1 MHLVDKEAKIMIEI
15 NLELCTGCSK
25 CVKSCPF
32 AVITIVDK
40 KAQIG
45 DGCTACGACVQVCPE
60 EAITIERK
68 VRDVDLSK
76 FSGVWVFAETV
87 ENQKLRNVT
96 FELLTKGAEL
106 ASELGQELNAV
117 LLGHN
122 VESLV
127 KDLAAYGAAK
137 VYIVDHELLE
147 QYNTDAYSSVIVGLI
162 SKYNPNI
169 LLFPAT
175 HLGRDLAPRIAA
187 TLELGLTADCTGL
200 SILEGLLLQT
210 RPAFGGNIMADI
222 VCPYT
227 RPQMATVRPNVMPK
241 GEPDSSKTAEVVKEE
256 ISLSDKALRTKI
268 REIIKTDVAGTKKID
283 EADCVISGGRGM
295 CTEENFNK
303 LEDLAKELDGVV
315 GASRMI
321 IDLGWRPKSV
331 QVGQS
336 GITVSPKLYFAC
348 GISGAIQ
355 HTVGMRGSDTIVAIN
370 KDPNAP
376 IFQFSKYGIVGN
388 CEEIIPLLI
397 EEIKAKKAEK

>member
-1 MHLVDKEAKIMIEI
+1 MD
-15 NLELCTGCSK
+15 LEVCSGCQK
-25 CVKSCPF
+25 CVKACPF

-45 DGCTACGACVQVCPE
+45 DGCNMCGACVQVCPE
-60 EAITIERK
+60 DAITIERK
-68 VRDVDLSK
+68 VKDVDLSK
-76 FSGVWVFAETV
+76 FTGIWVFAEVSDDSTI
-87 ENQKLRNVT
+87 RNVT

-106 ASELGQELNAV
+106 AKELNQELLAV
-117 LLGHN
+117 ILGHN
-122 VESLV
+122 IEHLS
-127 KDLAAYGAAK
+127 KELATYGASK
-137 VYIVDHELLE
+137 VIMVEHELLG

-175 HLGRDLAPRIAA
+175 HLGRDLAPRVAA

-200 SILEGLLLQT
+200 SISDGLLLQT

-222 VCPYT
+222 ICPYT
-227 RPQMATVRPNVMPK
+227 RPQMATVRPNVLPK
-241 GEPDSSKTAEVVKEE
+241 GEPDQSRSAEVIKEE
-256 ISLSDKALRTKI
+256 VSLDPKGLRTKV
-268 REIIKTDVAGTKKID
+268 REVIKTSIEGTKKID

-295 CTEENFNK
+295 CTEENFNT
-303 LEDLAKELDGVV
+303 LEELAKELNGVV
-315 GASRMI
+315 GASRVV

-355 HTVGMRGSDTIVAIN
+355 HTVGMRGADVIVAIN
-370 KDPNAP
+370 KDKNAP
-376 IFQFSKYGIVGN
+376 IFEFSQYGLVGD
-388 CEEIIPLLI
+388 CQEIIPALI
-397 EEIKAKKAEK
+397 KEIRTRKAGQ

>member
-1 MHLVDKEAKIMIEI
+1 VD
-15 NLELCTGCSK
+15 LEVCSGCQK
-25 CVKSCPF
+25 CVKACPF

-45 DGCTACGACVQVCPE
+45 DGCNMCGACVQVCPE
-60 EAITIERK
+60 DAITIERK
-68 VRDVDLSK
+68 VKDVDLSK
-76 FSGVWVFAETV
+76 FTGIWVFAEVSDDSTI
-87 ENQKLRNVT
+87 RNVT

-106 ASELGQELNAV
+106 AKELNQELLAV
-117 LLGHN
+117 ILGHN
-122 VESLV
+122 IEHLS
-127 KDLAAYGAAK
+127 KELATYGASK
-137 VYIVDHELLE
+137 VIMVEHELLG

-175 HLGRDLAPRIAA
+175 HLGRDLAPRVAA

-200 SILEGLLLQT
+200 SISDGLLLQT

-222 VCPYT
+222 ICPYT
-227 RPQMATVRPNVMPK
+227 RPQMATVRPNVLPK
-241 GEPDSSKTAEVVKEE
+241 GEPDQSRSAEVIKEE
-256 ISLSDKALRTKI
+256 VSLDPKGLRTKV
-268 REIIKTDVAGTKKID
+268 REVIKTSIEGTKKID

-295 CTEENFNK
+295 CTEENFNT
-303 LEDLAKELDGVV
+303 LEELAKELNGVV
-315 GASRMI
+315 GASRVV

-355 HTVGMRGSDTIVAIN
+355 HTVGMRGADVIVAIN
-370 KDPNAP
+370 KDKNAP
-376 IFQFSKYGIVGN
+376 IFEFSQYGLVGD
-388 CEEIIPLLI
+388 CQEIIPALI
-397 EEIKAKKAEK
+397 KEIRTRKAGQ

>member
-1 MHLVDKEAKIMIEI
+1 MMNMIEV
-15 NLELCTGCSK
+15 NHELCTGCSK

-68 VRDVDLSK
+68 VLDVDLSK
-76 FSGVWVFAETV
+76 FTGIWVFAETV
-87 ENQKLRNVT
+87 ENKQVRNVT
-96 FELLTKGAEL
+96 FELLNKGAEL
-106 ASELGQELNAV
+106 ASELNQELCAV
-117 LLGHN
+117 LLGDN
-122 VESLV
+122 VEPMT
-127 KDLAAYGAAK
+127 KELAAHGASK
-137 VYIVDHELLE
+137 VFLVEHELLKE
-147 QYNTDAYSSVIVGLI
+147 YNTDAYSSVIVGLI

-175 HLGRDLAPRIAA
+175 HLGRDLAPRVAA

-200 SILEGLLLQT
+200 SIQEGLLLQT

-241 GEPDSSKTAEVVKEE
+241 GEADESRTAEVIKEE
-256 ISLSDKALRTKI
+256 ISLSEKSLRTKI
-268 REIIKTDVAGTKKID
+268 REFIKTDIVGAKKID

-295 CTEENFNK
+295 CSEENFNS

-355 HTVGMRGSDTIVAIN
+355 HTVGMRGAETIVAIN

-376 IFQFSKYGIVGN
+376 IFEFSKYGIVGN

-397 EEIKAKKAEK
+397 EEIKARKAQM

>member
-1 MHLVDKEAKIMIEI
+1 MIEVD
-15 NLELCTGCSK
+15 LEVCSGCQK
-25 CVKSCPF
+25 CVKACPF
-32 AVITIVDK
+32 AVITMVDK

-45 DGCTACGACVQVCPE
+45 DGCTMCGACVQVCPE

-76 FSGVWVFAETV
+76 YSGIWVFAETV
-87 ENQKLRNVT
+87 ENSKFRNVT
-96 FELLTKGAEL
+96 YELLTKGNEL
-106 ASELGQELNAV
+106 ANELGQELFAV

-122 VESLV
+122 VESLT
-127 KDLAAYGAAK
+127 KDLAAYGAKK
-137 VYIVDHELLE
+137 VILVEHELLE
-147 QYNTDAYSSVIVGLI
+147 QYNTDAFSSVITGLI
-162 SKYNPNI
+162 TKYNPNI

-175 HLGRDLAPRIAA
+175 HLGRDLAPRVAA

-200 SILEGLLLQT
+200 SIKDGLLLQT

-222 VCPYT
+222 LCPYT

-241 GEPDSSKTAEVVKEE
+241 SEPVEGQTVEVIKENVT
-256 ISLSDKALRTKI
+256 LDPKGLRTKI
-268 REIIKTDVAGTKKID
+268 REIIKTEIEGTKKID

-295 CTEENFNK
+295 CTEESFNK

-315 GASRMI
+315 GASRVV

-355 HTVGMRGSDTIVAIN
+355 HTVGMRGADTIVAIN
-370 KDPNAP
+370 KDPHAP
-376 IFQFSKYGIVGN
+376 IFQFSKYGLVGDCNEIV
-388 CEEIIPLLI
+388 PLLI
-397 EEIKAKKAEK
+397 EEIKARKAQQ

>member
-1 MHLVDKEAKIMIEI
+1 MMIEV

-25 CVKSCPF
+25 CVKACPF

-45 DGCTACGACVQVCPE
+45 DGCNACGACVQICSE
-60 EAITIERK
+60 DAIKIERK

-87 ENQKLRNVT
+87 ESEKLRNVT

-106 ASELGQELNAV
+106 AKELGQELNAV

-122 VESLV
+122 IEQMT
-127 KDLAAYGAAK
+127 KELAIYGASK
-137 VYIVDHELLE
+137 IYIVDHELLA

-187 TLELGLTADCTGL
+187 TMELGLTADCTGL
-200 SILEGLLLQT
+200 SIQDGLLLQT

-241 GEPDSSKTAEVVKEE
+241 GEPDESRSAEVIEE
-256 ISLSDKALRTKI
+256 EVSLSEKGLRTKI
-268 REIIKTDVAGTKKID
+268 REMIKTDIVGTKKID

-295 CTEENFNK
+295 CTEEIFNT

-355 HTVGMRGSDTIVAIN
+355 HTVGMRGAETIVAIN

-397 EEIKAKKAEK
+397 EEIRARKAQQ

>member
-1 MHLVDKEAKIMIEI
+1 MIEV
-15 NLELCTGCSK
+15 NMELCTGCSK
-25 CVKSCPF
+25 CVKACPF
-32 AVITIVDK
+32 AVITILDK

-60 EAITIERK
+60 DAIKIERK
-68 VRDVDLSK
+68 VKDVDLSK

-87 ENQKLRNVT
+87 ESEKFRNVT

-122 VESLV
+122 VESLT
-127 KDLAAYGAAK
+127 KELASYGASK
-137 VYIVDHELLE
+137 IYLVDHELLA

-200 SILEGLLLQT
+200 SIQDGLLLQT

-241 GEPDSSKTAEVVKEE
+241 GEPDGSKTAEVIKEE
-256 ISLSDKALRTKI
+256 VSLSEKGLRTKI
-268 REIIKTDVAGTKKID
+268 REIITTDVVGTKKID
-283 EADCVISGGRGM
+283 EADCVVSGGRGM
-295 CTEENFNK
+295 CTEENFNT

-355 HTVGMRGSDTIVAIN
+355 HTVGMRGAETIVAIN

-376 IFQFSKYGIVGN
+376 IFQFSKYGLVGN

-397 EEIKAKKAEK
+397 DEIRARKAIK

>member
-1 MHLVDKEAKIMIEI
+1 MIEVDI
-15 NLELCTGCSK
+15 EACSGCQK
-25 CVKSCPF
+25 CVKACPF
-32 AVITIVDK
+32 AVITVIDK

-45 DGCTACGACVQVCPE
+45 DGCNMCGACVQVCPE

-76 FSGVWVFAETV
+76 YSGIWVFSEVTDSG
-87 ENQKLRNVT
+87 ELRNVT

-106 ASELGQELNAV
+106 AKELGQELVAI

-122 VESLV
+122 VEPLA
-127 KDLAAYGAAK
+127 KKLAAYGANK
-137 VYIVDHELLE
+137 VILVEHELLE
-147 QYNTDAYSSVIVGLI
+147 QYNTDAYSSVITGLI

-169 LLFPAT
+169 LLYPAT
-175 HLGRDLAPRIAA
+175 HLGRDLAPRVAA

-200 SILEGLLLQT
+200 SIQDGLLLQT

-241 GEPDSSKTAEVVKEE
+241 AEPDEGKSAEVIKEE
-256 ISLSDKALRTKI
+256 VTLDPKGLRTKV
-268 REIIKTDVAGTKKID
+268 REIIKTAVAGTKKID
-283 EADCVISGGRGM
+283 ESDCVISGGRGM
-295 CTEENFNK
+295 CTEDSFNK
-303 LEDLAKELDGVV
+303 LEDLAKELNGVV
-315 GASRMI
+315 GASRVV

-355 HTVGMRGSDTIVAIN
+355 HTVGMRGADTIVAIN

-376 IFQFSKYGIVGN
+376 IFEFAKYGLVGDCN
-388 CEEIIPLLI
+388 ELVPLLI
-397 EEIKAKKAEK
+397 EQIRAKKAEQ

>member
-1 MHLVDKEAKIMIEI
+1 MII
-15 NLELCTGCSK
+15 VNLEACSGCTK

-45 DGCTACGACVQVCPE
+45 DGCNFCGACVQVCPE
-60 EAITIERK
+60 DAITIERK

-76 FSGVWVFAETV
+76 FSGVWVFAEVTDEHQIRTV
-87 ENQKLRNVT
+87 T
-96 FELLTKGAEL
+96 YELLTKGAEL
-106 ASELGQELNAV
+106 AQELGQDLNAV

-122 VESLV
+122 VEPLV
-127 KDLAAYGAAK
+127 KDLAAYGVSK
-137 VYIVDHELLE
+137 VYLAEHELLG

-162 SKYNPNI
+162 SKYSPNI
-169 LLFPAT
+169 FLFPAT

-200 SILEGLLLQT
+200 SIQDGLLLQT

-222 VCPYT
+222 ICPYT

-241 GEPDSSKTAEVVKEE
+241 AEPDPSRTAEVVTETV
-256 ISLSDKALRTKI
+256 SLDEKGLRTRI
-268 REIIKTDVAGTKKID
+268 REIIKTTVEGAKKID
-283 EADCVISGGRGM
+283 EADCVVSGGRGM
-295 CTEENFNK
+295 GTEENFNT
-303 LEDLAKELDGVV
+303 LDDLAKELSGVV

-336 GITVSPKLYFAC
+336 GTTVSPKLYLAC

-355 HTVGMRGSDTIVAIN
+355 HTVGMSGSDTIVAIN

-376 IFQFSKYGIVGN
+376 IFGISKYGLVGDCNEIV
-388 CEEIIPLLI
+388 PLLI
-397 EEIKAKKAEK
+397 DEIKARKAEK

>member
-1 MHLVDKEAKIMIEI
+1 MIEVD
-15 NLELCTGCSK
+15 LEVCSGCQK
-25 CVKSCPF
+25 CVKACPF

-45 DGCTACGACVQVCPE
+45 DGCNMCGACVQVCPE
-60 EAITIERK
+60 DAITIERK
-68 VRDVDLSK
+68 VKDVDLSK
-76 FSGVWVFAETV
+76 FTGIWVFAEVSDDSTI
-87 ENQKLRNVT
+87 RNVT

-106 ASELGQELNAV
+106 AKELNQELLAV
-117 LLGHN
+117 ILGHN
-122 VESLV
+122 IEHLS
-127 KDLAAYGAAK
+127 KELATYGASK
-137 VYIVDHELLE
+137 VIMVEHELLG

-175 HLGRDLAPRIAA
+175 HLGRDLAPRVAA

-200 SILEGLLLQT
+200 SISDGLLLQT

-222 VCPYT
+222 ICPYT
-227 RPQMATVRPNVMPK
+227 RPQMATVRPNVLPK
-241 GEPDSSKTAEVVKEE
+241 GEPDQSRSAEVIKEE
-256 ISLSDKALRTKI
+256 VSLDPKGLRTKV
-268 REIIKTDVAGTKKID
+268 REVIKTSIEGTKKID

-295 CTEENFNK
+295 CTEENFNT
-303 LEDLAKELDGVV
+303 LEELAKELNGVV
-315 GASRMI
+315 GASRVV

-355 HTVGMRGSDTIVAIN
+355 HTVGMRGADVIVAIN
-370 KDPNAP
+370 KDKNAP
-376 IFQFSKYGIVGN
+376 IFEFSQYGLVGD
-388 CEEIIPLLI
+388 CQEIIPALI
-397 EEIKAKKAEK
+397 KEIRTRKAGQ

>member
-1 MHLVDKEAKIMIEI
+1 MIEV

-25 CVKSCPF
+25 CVKACPF
-32 AVITIVDK
+32 AVITVVDK

-68 VRDVDLSK
+68 VRDIDLSK

-87 ENQKLRNVT
+87 ENQQFRNVT

-106 ASELGQELNAV
+106 AKELNQELNAV

-122 VESLV
+122 VSGLANE
-127 KDLAAYGAAK
+127 LAAHGANK
-137 VYIVDHELLE
+137 VYLVEHELLE
-147 QYNTDAYSSVIVGLI
+147 QYNTDAYSSVITGLI

-175 HLGRDLAPRIAA
+175 HLGRDLAPRVAA

-200 SILEGLLLQT
+200 SIQDGLLLQT

-241 GEPDSSKTAEVVKEE
+241 GEPVEGKTAEVVKEE
-256 ISLSDKALRTKI
+256 VSLSEKGLRTKI
-268 REIIKTDVAGTKKID
+268 REIIKTDIAGTKKID

-295 CTEENFNK
+295 CTEDAFNR
-303 LEDLAKELDGVV
+303 LDDLAKELDGVV
-315 GASRMI
+315 GASRVI
-321 IDLGWRPKSV
+321 IDFGWRPKSV

-355 HTVGMRGSDTIVAIN
+355 HTVGMRGAETIVAIN

-376 IFQFSKYGIVGN
+376 IFEFAKYGLVGDCNEIV
-388 CEEIIPLLI
+388 PLLI
-397 EEIKAKKAEK
+397 EEIRAKKAEK

>member
-1 MHLVDKEAKIMIEI
+1 MIEVD
-15 NLELCTGCSK
+15 LELCTGCSK
-25 CVKSCPF
+25 CVKACPF
-32 AVITIVDK
+32 AVITVVDK

-45 DGCTACGACVQVCPE
+45 DGCNACGACVQVCSE
-60 EAITIERK
+60 DAITIERK

-87 ENQKLRNVT
+87 ENQQFRNVT

-106 ASELGQELNAV
+106 AKDLNQELNAV
-117 LLGHN
+117 LLGNN
-122 VESLV
+122 VAGLANE
-127 KDLAAYGAAK
+127 LAAYGASK
-137 VYIVDHELLE
+137 VYLVEHELLD
-147 QYNTDAYSSVIVGLI
+147 QYNTDTFSSVITGLI
-162 SKYNPNI
+162 SKYDPNI

-175 HLGRDLAPRIAA
+175 HLGRDLAPRVAA

-200 SILEGLLLQT
+200 SIQDGLLLQT

-227 RPQMATVRPNVMPK
+227 RPQMATVRPNVMPR
-241 GEPDSSKTAEVVKEE
+241 GEPIEGKTAEIIKEE
-256 ISLSDKALRTKI
+256 VSLSEKGMRTKI
-268 REIIKTDVAGTKKID
+268 REIIKTDIEGTKKID
-283 EADCVISGGRGM
+283 ESDCVISGGRGM
-295 CTEENFNK
+295 CTEEAFNS

-315 GASRMI
+315 GASRVI
-321 IDLGWRPKSV
+321 IDFGWRPKSV

-355 HTVGMRGSDTIVAIN
+355 HTVGMRGAETIVAIN

-376 IFQFSKYGIVGN
+376 IFEFASYGLVGDCN
-388 CEEIIPLLI
+388 ELVPLLI
-397 EEIKAKKAEK
+397 EEIKARKAEK